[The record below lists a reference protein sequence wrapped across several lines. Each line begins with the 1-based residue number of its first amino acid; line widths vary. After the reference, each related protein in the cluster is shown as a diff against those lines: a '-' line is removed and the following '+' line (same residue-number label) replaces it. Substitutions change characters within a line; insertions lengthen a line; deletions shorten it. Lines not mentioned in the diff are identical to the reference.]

1 MKNKK
6 LYVLV
11 LGLMLASLILS
22 ACGSTS
28 PSDVGFPT
36 GKFVD
41 SENDLVGYY
50 FNEDMTW
57 AYFMYGQNGAE
68 GKYSLKDNL
77 WIEEGTEGE
86 CPFPGTYEWTFD
98 GTNLKFKLVG
108 EDKCDPRRESTDGR
122 TFVMTK

>member
-1 MKNKK
+1 MKKN
-6 LYVLV
+6 LFLLVASVVLT
-11 LGLMLASLILS
+11 SLILS
-22 ACGSTS
+22 ACGSAS

-41 SENDLVGYY
+41 AENDLVGYY
-50 FNEDMTW
+50 FHEDMTW
-57 AYFMYGQNGAE
+57 EYFSYGSIGAE
-68 GKYSLKDNL
+68 GKYQLKNNQ

-108 EDKCDPRRESTDGR
+108 EDKCDPRRESTNGR
-122 TFVMTK
+122 TFVLTK